1 MKQVNKARTVVWL
14 LYVSLA
20 LFFFTGI
27 LITRRTNAQSV
38 GNLNKANK
46 VSADL
51 VAQVAGSQT
60 QDALKVI
67 LQLKAPM
74 SGALKVLLNQT
85 GVHTKANF
93 KNLNAQSLEIP
104 AGILQS
110 VAAFDEVFFISSDR
124 QTASLGHLSETTGA
138 DAVRTTNGITVD
150 GLDGSGIGIAFL
162 DSGIYSAHTNFLD
175 KSSKTRVVVSQ
186 DFTGENRTTD
196 FYGHGTHVASM
207 AAGNGRVSNRAYLG
221 IAPNANI
228 INLRVLNSRGTGTVS
243 AVLSALDW
251 VMSNRATYNIRVV
264 NISLGTAAIDS
275 YKNDPIC
282 LAARRLVNVGIV
294 VVAAAGNN
302 GKDSAGLKVYGQI
315 HCPGNEPSVITVG
328 AANTFGTEAR
338 NDDGVTSYSSR
349 GPTRSSW
356 TDSTGSKH
364 YDHLIKPDIVAPGN
378 KLIGAEAINN
388 LLVTQNLQLDAGVT
402 SSVPRKQMILSGS
415 SMSASV
421 VSGGAALLLQANPTL
436 TPNMVKAIL
445 MYSAQPLAGFNML
458 EQGAGE
464 LNLEGAM
471 RLAQAVRTNLGT
483 TKPLG
488 APLLATAL
496 PQPQTTI
503 AGSTFTWSQGLILGQ
518 HFATGAPLI
527 MTYQPIYPIGVLMSD
542 NVIIS
547 GCVILSEG
555 IIISDGVIITD
566 GVTVS
571 DGVIITDGVFVSDNV
586 MLSDGNVMG
595 NGSVFLAMGSIVS
608 DGVIICDGVI
618 ITDGIIISDLTT
630 VTDGF
635 IANDVLLRAQSAQT
649 NGDPTASSQVVLDT
663 AVDN

>member
-1 MKQVNKARTVVWL
+1 MKQVNKARTVTWL
-14 LYVSLA
+14 CVSLA
-20 LFFFTGI
+20 LFIFTGI
-27 LITRRTNAQSV
+27 SITRPTDAQSIV
-38 GNLNKANK
+38 NLNKANK
-46 VSADL
+46 ASTDL
-51 VAQVAGSQT
+51 LAQAARSQP
-60 QDALKVI
+60 QDTLKVI

-74 SGALKVLLNQT
+74 SGALKALLNLK
-85 GVHTKANF
+85 GARTKANF

-104 AGILQS
+104 ASILES

-138 DAVRTTNGITVD
+138 DAVRTRNGITAD

-162 DSGIYSAHTNFLD
+162 DSGVYSSHTDFLD
-175 KSSKTRVVVSQ
+175 KSNKTRVVVDQ
-186 DFTGENRTTD
+186 DFTGENRTSD
-196 FYGHGTHVASM
+196 PYGHGTHVASM
-207 AAGNGRVSNRAYLG
+207 AAGNGRVSNQAYLG

-228 INLRVLNSRGTGTVS
+228 INLRVLNYRGTGTVS

-282 LAARRLVNVGIV
+282 IAARRLVNAGIV

-328 AANTFGTEAR
+328 ASNTFGTDAR
-338 NDDGVTSYSSR
+338 NDDGVTTYSSR

-356 TDSTGSKH
+356 TDGTGAKH
-364 YDHLIKPDIVAPGN
+364 YDHWIKPDIVAPGN
-378 KLIGAEAINN
+378 KLIGAESLNN
-388 LLVTQNLQLDAGVT
+388 LLVTQNPQLDAGV
-402 SSVPRKQMILSGS
+402 SPAVPRKQMFLSGS

-445 MYSAQPLAGFNML
+445 MYTAQPLPGFNLL

-464 LNLEGAM
+464 LNLEGAV
-471 RLAQAVRTNLGT
+471 RVAQAVRTDLGT
-483 TKPLG
+483 SKPVG
-488 APLLATAL
+488 APLLSTAAPEPL
-496 PQPQTTI
+496 TTI
-503 AGSTFTWSQGLILGQ
+503 AGWTFTWSQGLILGH

-527 MTYQPIYPIGVLMSD
+527 LTYQPIYPAGVLMSD
-542 NVIIS
+542 DVIIS

-555 IIISDGVIITD
+555 VIISDGVIITD
-566 GVTVS
+566 GVIIS
-571 DGVIITDGVFVSDNV
+571 DGVIITDGVFVGDNV
-586 MLSDGNVMG
+586 IVSDGTIMG
-595 NGSVFLAMGSIVS
+595 NGSVLSLGVFIRDGVIIS
-608 DGVIICDGVI
+608 DGVIVTDGVI
-618 ITDGIIISDLTT
+618 ISDLVT
-630 VTDGF
+630 VTDGT
-635 IANDVLLRAQSAQT
+635 IASDVLLRSQSAQL
-649 NGDPTASSQVVLDT
+649 NGDPTVSCNVVAD
-663 AVDN
+663 AGVDN